1 MNAELACA
9 REPDAFSLSA
19 ILIHASQAFTYDCTD
34 TAPEADTPMLEVIL
48 RSIDDRLRGIDHRFD
63 KMDMRFDAMDRRFD
77 AMDRRFDAMDQ
88 RFDKMDQR
96 FDKMDQ
102 RFDKMDQRVDKLED
116 RVGGLAVE
124 VSALTKSVGA
134 LDARMCRVESGLDA
148 VRSEV
153 GALGERVTRVEEGV
167 KGFNDWRPELKL
179 ANDRTAELVT
189 QVSVL
194 AYRIQVMPSWTRLG
208 TLAVGTATI
217 TGGVVTFLSQG
228 GARLISR
235 WFE

>member
-1 MNAELACA
+1 
-9 REPDAFSLSA
+9 LSA
-19 ILIHASQAFTYDCTD
+19 ILIHASQAFTYDCTE

-63 KMDMRFDAMDRRFD
+63 KMDMRFDRLEE
-77 AMDRRFDAMDQ
+77 
-88 RFDKMDQR
+88 
-96 FDKMDQ
+96 
-102 RFDKMDQRVDKLED
+102 RVS
-116 RVGGLAVE
+116 GLAVE
-124 VSALTKSVGA
+124 VSALTTSVGA

-148 VRSEV
+148 VRSEVGALGERV

-208 TLAVGTATI
+208 TLAAGTAAI

-228 GARLISR
+228 GAKLISR

>member
-1 MNAELACA
+1 MNAELGCA
-9 REPDAFSLSA
+9 SEPDAFSLSA
-19 ILIHASQAFTYDCTD
+19 ILIHASQAFTYDCTE

-63 KMDMRFDAMDRRFD
+63 KMDMRFDRLEE
-77 AMDRRFDAMDQ
+77 
-88 RFDKMDQR
+88 
-96 FDKMDQ
+96 
-102 RFDKMDQRVDKLED
+102 RVS
-116 RVGGLAVE
+116 GLAVE
-124 VSALTKSVGA
+124 VSALTTSVGA

-148 VRSEV
+148 VRSEVGALGERV

-208 TLAVGTATI
+208 TLAAGTAAI

-228 GARLISR
+228 GAKLISR